1 MHRTSSAVPALDNEA
16 LPVGDVPLA
25 PFALTGVSE
34 AELARAV
41 ADDLLPAAAGIDT
54 GMFDGMF
61 DLGREALGA
70 DAAGPMR
77 PRAAHAYFPL
87 TFRLASL
94 AAAMRR

>member
-54 GMFDGMF
+54 SLF

-77 PRAAHAYFPL
+77 PRAAHAYSPL
-87 TFRLASL
+87 TFGLASL